1 MSSKSCAVIC
11 FCPSDRFI
19 LPPTYLICLYL
30 DRNNNQIA
38 WYYTS
43 CELRSSLCVF
53 QKTVP
58 TISTFYIFVKMMTTF
73 KTSALVP
80 TCLVPHVLLCP
91 TRSRALHVS
100 CFTCSRATRASCLG
114 CSRFSRASCLVCS
127 HVPRALCLGSSR
139 VSRTSCLICPHV
151 PRASC
156 HTCSYDSRASC
167 PTCAILD

>member
-58 TISTFYIFVKMMTTF
+58 TISTFYIFVKMMTRF

-80 TCLVPHVLLCP
+80 TCLVPWVLSFL
-91 TRSRALHVS
+91 TRLLPCLFS
-100 CFTCSRATRASCLG
+100 CATCLVPWELSCL
-114 CSRFSRASCLVCS
+114 AHLVPYLS
-127 HVPRALCLGSSR
+127 
-139 VSRTSCLICPHV
+139 
-151 PRASC
+151 
-156 HTCSYDSRASC
+156 SC
-167 PTCAILD
+167 PTCFMPYVLLWLTCLVPYVR

>member
-19 LPPTYLICLYL
+19 LPPTYLICLYP

-58 TISTFYIFVKMMTTF
+58 TISTFYIFVKMMTRF
-73 KTSALVP
+73 KTKALVP

-91 TRSRALHVS
+91 MRSRAP
-100 CFTCSRATRASCLG
+100 TR
-114 CSRFSRASCLVCS
+114 LVFD
-127 HVPRALCLGSSR
+127 VL
-139 VSRTSCLICPHV
+139 
-151 PRASC
+151 
-156 HTCSYDSRASC
+156 SC
-167 PTCAILD
+167 PTCLVPWVLSFLTHLVPYLSSCPTCFMPYVFLWLTCLVPYVR